1 MRRFLAALLCV
12 MLIAPVMSTS
22 QEISVLESDWLMLK
36 ASLRI
41 ANDSLTKQTQR
52 IKALE
57 NELQELRKLPSDTE
71 SRTSDLERQLQQELT
86 EAYREQQRLQT
97 IIEEQGTQY
106 AMLLESL
113 NELNLEF
120 DQQEAD
126 HLENLEDLGDKYQR
140 TIKIQ
145 RIVIIV
151 LATISVGAVGAI
163 ALYQA
168 GQ

>member
-151 LATISVGAVGAI
+151 LMTISVGALGAI
-163 ALYQA
+163 AL
-168 GQ
+168 